1 MNDGTDRPVRILIVE
16 DNPGDIR
23 LIREA
28 FREANGNRAHEFI
41 VAKDGAE
48 ALDFLHGRGVF
59 GGAAK
64 PDMITL
70 DLNLPKKNGR
80 EVLQEIKSDPILKG
94 IPVVVF
100 SSSSS
105 PQDIEDAYHHYANCY
120 VTKPSDLDEFFASIA
135 WIEKYWLRLVRLPRF
150 AEPALSGNRQGDEIR
165 GRRDNKIL

>member
-1 MNDGTDRPVRILIVE
+1 MNDGTDRPARILIVE

-28 FREANGNRAHEFI
+28 FQEANVHGTYEFI

-48 ALDFLHGRGVF
+48 ALDFLHKRGVF
-59 GGAAK
+59 GDAAQ
-64 PDMITL
+64 PDIITL

-80 EVLQEIKSDPILKG
+80 EVLQEIKTNPILKG

-105 PQDIEDAYHHYANCY
+105 PQDIEAAYRHYANCY

-135 WIEKYWLRLVRLPRF
+135 GIERYWLQLAQLAGFRGTSV
-150 AEPALSGNRQGDEIR
+150 GNR
-165 GRRDNKIL
+165 

>member
-1 MNDGTDRPVRILIVE
+1 MNDGTDRPARILIVE

-28 FREANGNRAHEFI
+28 FQEANVHGTHEFI

-48 ALDFLHGRGVF
+48 ALDFLHKRGVF
-59 GGAAK
+59 GDAAK
-64 PDMITL
+64 PDIITL

-80 EVLQEIKSDPILKG
+80 EVLQDIKSNPLLKG

-105 PQDIEDAYHHYANCY
+105 PQDIEAAYRHHANCY
-120 VTKPSDLDEFFASIA
+120 VTKPSDLAEFFASIA
-135 WIEKYWLRLVRLPRF
+135 GIEKYWLHF
-150 AEPALSGNRQGDEIR
+150 AQLAELHGTSFGNR
-165 GRRDNKIL
+165 

>member
-1 MNDGTDRPVRILIVE
+1 MNVGTDRPARILIVE

-28 FREANGNRAHEFI
+28 FQEASVHRTHEFI

-48 ALDFLHGRGVF
+48 ALDFLHKRGVF
-59 GGAAK
+59 GDAAK
-64 PDMITL
+64 PDIITL

-80 EVLQEIKSDPILKG
+80 EVLQDIKSNPLLKG

-105 PQDIEDAYHHYANCY
+105 PQDIEAAYRNYANCY

-135 WIEKYWLRLVRLPRF
+135 GIERYWLQLARLAGFRGTSVGPR
-150 AEPALSGNRQGDEIR
+150 
-165 GRRDNKIL
+165 

>member
-1 MNDGTDRPVRILIVE
+1 MNVGTDRPARILIVE

-28 FREANGNRAHEFI
+28 FQEANVHGTYEFI

-48 ALDFLHGRGVF
+48 ALDFLHKRGVF

-64 PDMITL
+64 PDILTL

-80 EVLQEIKSDPILKG
+80 EVLQEIKNDPILKG

-105 PQDIEDAYHHYANCY
+105 PQDIEDAYRHYANCY

-135 WIEKYWLRLVRLPRF
+135 GIEKYWLRLAQL
-150 AEPALSGNRQGDEIR
+150 AEFRGTSFGNR
-165 GRRDNKIL
+165 

>member
-1 MNDGTDRPVRILIVE
+1 MNDGTDRPARILIVE

-28 FREANGNRAHEFI
+28 FQEANVHGTHEFI

-48 ALDFLHGRGVF
+48 ALDFLHKRGVF
-59 GGAAK
+59 GDAAK
-64 PDMITL
+64 PDIITL

-80 EVLQEIKSDPILKG
+80 EVLQEIKSNPLLKG

-105 PQDIEDAYHHYANCY
+105 PQDIEAAYRHHANCY
-120 VTKPSDLDEFFASIA
+120 VTKPSDLAEFFASIA
-135 WIEKYWLRLVRLPRF
+135 GIEKYWLHF
-150 AEPALSGNRQGDEIR
+150 AQLAELRGTSFGNR
-165 GRRDNKIL
+165 